1 MMRRRILSFC
11 AALAAFAFIAAPAE
25 AMQIERVVS
34 PGGIE
39 AWLVEETA
47 VPVIVMNVSWEG
59 GSASD
64 PKGKDGLAN
73 LASGLFDEGAGDL
86 DSETFQKKLAATGAV
101 MGFSEDR
108 DYFEADFKT
117 LADKRDEAF
126 ALFGLAVTKPRFD
139 PEAVERIRAQIATII
154 ARNMEDPGWIAAQG
168 WYKAAYGN
176 HPYARPGDGTLK
188 SLGGLTAADLHAF
201 TRNVL
206 ARDNMKIA
214 VVGPIT
220 PAELGPLLDKTFGAL
235 PAHAHLPKI
244 PEVKVPAKAKTVIE
258 KRPFPQSVVI
268 FGRQGLKRADPDFVP
283 AFVMNYVLG
292 GGSFSS
298 RLMEEVREKRGLAY
312 SVSSYLAPMR
322 HGALMMGELG
332 TKNASVGLSLS
343 IIRKELSRMAEGGI
357 TDKEL
362 ADAKTYLT
370 GSYPLRFNSNRKIA
384 GELLGIQ
391 TENLGIDYVDR
402 RNAMIEAVTKDDI
415 ARVAR
420 RLLAGDGL
428 IVSIVGE
435 PNMSEKLPE
444 GTKLRPM
451 PEPSGRPSEGA
462 PGASQ

>member
-1 MMRRRILSFC
+1 M
-11 AALAAFAFIAAPAE
+11 
-25 AMQIERVVS
+25 
-34 PGGIE
+34 
-39 AWLVEETA
+39 
-47 VPVIVMNVSWEG
+47 
-59 GSASD
+59 
-64 PKGKDGLAN
+64 
-73 LASGLFDEGAGDL
+73 
-86 DSETFQKKLAATGAV
+86 
-101 MGFSEDR
+101 
-108 DYFEADFKT
+108 
-117 LADKRDEAF
+117 
-126 ALFGLAVTKPRFD
+126 
-139 PEAVERIRAQIATII
+139 ERIRAQIATII